1 MHSEAF
7 TCENASKHQC
17 FDVLSFT
24 ELKLKTFRQMQTMT
38 KYQNLVN
45 ITELLL
51 TALTMLY

>member
-7 TCENASKHQC
+7 TSENASKHQC